1 MAQRSLWVE
10 GITDAVAFV
19 VGGLVGYGVGRL
31 LGLDIFAPGYG
42 LDAMGGIV
50 LVGLGAGL
58 ARRVMRGALARHDDG
73 DTTR

>member
-1 MAQRSLWVE
+1 MRTRSLWIE

-19 VGGLVGYGVGRL
+19 VGGLVGYGIGRL

-58 ARRVMRGALARHDDG
+58 GRRMLRSWLARQDG
-73 DTTR
+73 GGQDR

>member
-1 MAQRSLWVE
+1 MTQRSLWVE

-19 VGGLVGYGVGRL
+19 VGGLVGYGVGKL

-42 LDAMGGIV
+42 VDAMGGIL

-58 ARRVMRGALARHDDG
+58 GRRVMRGSLARKDEG
-73 DTTR
+73 DEAR

>member
-1 MAQRSLWVE
+1 MRTRSLWIE
-10 GITDAVAFV
+10 GLTDAVAFV

-58 ARRVMRGALARHDDG
+58 GRRVMRGALARRDDSDAAG
-73 DTTR
+73 